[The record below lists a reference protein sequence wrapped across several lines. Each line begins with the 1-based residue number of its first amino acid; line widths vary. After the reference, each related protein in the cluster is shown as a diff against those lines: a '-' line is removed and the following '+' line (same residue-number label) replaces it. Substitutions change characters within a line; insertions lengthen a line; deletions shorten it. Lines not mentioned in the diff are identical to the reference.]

1 MSIRRRLTL
10 WYTIILAAVL
20 ILFGASLY
28 YLLTATLLNSIDR
41 QLETA
46 AQQLEES
53 ARMVPSLALL
63 SMVVDVP
70 DLNIFAEPG
79 LYIQVYDAGQKQV
92 TRRSATLG
100 EASLPLDKSALAVA
114 LRGQARLE
122 TRSIGS
128 SRLRT
133 YTAPLLIDGEVAGVV
148 QVSTSLAQVEQTQ
161 QGLLLIM
168 AIGGAIAIALSAG
181 LGAIL
186 ARAALRPIDQITQTA
201 LAISRTEDLS
211 RRLEITGPQ
220 DEVGRLSSTFNEML
234 SRLEALFHTQRRF
247 IADVSHEL
255 RTPLTA
261 IQGNVDL
268 VCRGA
273 ADDPQAR
280 QEVLE
285 TVEHEVARMSR
296 LVSDLLLLAQ
306 ADAGVRLR
314 AEPVELD
321 TLLLDVYRQARLM
334 ANGVEVR
341 LGHEDQAVVMGDPD
355 RLRQLLLNLVD
366 NALKYTPAGG
376 QVTLSL
382 DRDDEWVQV
391 AVADTGIGIP
401 AQALEPGPDGVP
413 VIFQRFYR
421 ADKAESRARGGTGL
435 GLAIA
440 NWIAQA
446 HSGRIAIESRLGH
459 GSTFTVWLPAHS
471 DQAGGWVLPDEAQGR
486 ETLLD
491 GGPH

>member
-1 MSIRRRLTL
+1 MSIQRRLTL
-10 WYTIILAAVL
+10 WYTIILAVVL

-28 YLLTATLLNSIDR
+28 YLLTATLLSSIDR
-41 QLETA
+41 QLELTA
-46 AQQLEES
+46 QDLEKS
-53 ARMVPSLALL
+53 ARMVPSLTLL
-63 SMVVDVP
+63 GLIVEVP
-70 DLNIFAEPG
+70 DLNIFAGPG
-79 LYIQVYDAGQKQV
+79 LYIQVYDAGQRQV

-100 EASLPLDKSALAVA
+100 EASLPLDKSALAAA
-114 LRGQARLE
+114 LRGQAHLE

-133 YTAPLLIDGEVAGVV
+133 YTAPLTIDGEVGGVV

-161 QGLLLIM
+161 RELLIIM
-168 AIGGAIAIALSAG
+168 AIGGTIAIALSAG
-181 LGAIL
+181 LGALL
-186 ARAALRPIDQITQTA
+186 ARAALWPIDQITQTA

-211 RRLEITGPQ
+211 RRLEISGPQ
-220 DEVGRLSSTFNEML
+220 DEIGRLASTFNEML

-255 RTPLTA
+255 RTPLTT

-280 QEVLE
+280 REVLD

-306 ADAGVRLR
+306 ADAGVRLKT
-314 AEPVELD
+314 EPVELD

-334 ANGVEVR
+334 ANGVQVH

-366 NALKYTPAGG
+366 NAIKYTPAGG

-391 AVADTGIGIP
+391 TVSDTGIGIP
-401 AQALEPGPDGVP
+401 PEALEPGPEGVP
-413 VIFQRFYR
+413 AVFQRFYR
-421 ADKAESRARGGTGL
+421 ADKAESRAQGGTGL
-435 GLAIA
+435 GLSIA
-440 NWIAQA
+440 HWIAQA
-446 HSGRIAIESRLGH
+446 HSGRIAVDSRLGH
-459 GSTFTVWLPAHS
+459 GSTFTVWLPARS
-471 DQAGGWVLPDEAQGR
+471 DQASGWVLPNEAHNR
-486 ETLLD
+486 ETMQNHD
-491 GGPH
+491 PH

>member
-10 WYTIILAAVL
+10 WYTIVLAIVL

-28 YLLTATLLNSIDR
+28 YLLTFTLLNSIDR
-41 QLETA
+41 QLETTA
-46 AQQLEES
+46 RHLTES
-53 ARMVPSLALL
+53 TRLVPSYTLLTALI
-63 SMVVDVP
+63 DVP
-70 DLNIFAEPG
+70 DLDIFAGPG
-79 LYIQVYDAGQKQV
+79 LYMQVYDLDQRQIVG
-92 TRRSATLG
+92 RSSTLG
-100 EASLPLDKSALAVA
+100 EASLPLDDHMLAAA
-114 LRGQARLE
+114 LRGQANVE
-122 TRSIGS
+122 TRPVGS
-128 SRLRT
+128 ARLRI
-133 YTAPLLIDGEVAGVV
+133 YTAPIVIYDQVEGVV
-148 QVSTSLAQVEQTQ
+148 QVGAALAQVEQTQ
-161 QGLLLIM
+161 RQLLTILT
-168 AIGGAIAIALSAG
+168 IGGVIAVTVSAG

-201 LAISRTEDLS
+201 LEISRTEDLS
-211 RRLEITGPQ
+211 RRLEMVGPQ
-220 DEVGRLSSTFNEML
+220 DEVGRLAATFNEML

-255 RTPLTA
+255 RTPLTT

-285 TVEHEVARMSR
+285 TIENEVARMSR
-296 LVSDLLLLAQ
+296 LVSDLLLMAQ
-306 ADAGVRLR
+306 ADAGVRLKS
-314 AEPVELD
+314 EPVELD
-321 TLLLDVYRQARLM
+321 TLLLDIYRQARLM

-341 LGHEDQAVVMGDPD
+341 LGDEDQAVVMGDPD

-382 DRDDEWVQV
+382 ERDDDWVQV

-401 AQALEPGPDGVP
+401 AEALEPGPGGLP
-413 VIFQRFYR
+413 PIFQRFYR
-421 ADKAESRARGGTGL
+421 ADKASSRARAGTGL

-440 NWIAQA
+440 YWIAQA
-446 HSGRIAIESRLGH
+446 HSGRIAVESTPGQ
-459 GSTFTVWLPAHS
+459 GSRFTVWLPTKKA
-471 DQAGGWVLPDEAQGR
+471 
-486 ETLLD
+486 
-491 GGPH
+491 